1 MPTEYCIKC
10 TLPRSYCVCLAAP
23 TQQLRPD
30 FSILFHPRELQRRNS
45 TGRLLKMCC
54 NIQSQSWHRLKNE
67 SLALHYTDYCLLYP
81 TEQPDEQ
88 TVHVQTINTQT
99 KPTQFLLLDATW
111 QESRK
116 MLNQS
121 KWLNALP
128 KYAIT
133 QAPSHYQLRRNQTEQ
148 GMFI

>member
-1 MPTEYCIKC
+1 
-10 TLPRSYCVCLAAP
+10 
-23 TQQLRPD
+23 
-30 FSILFHPRELQRRNS
+30 
-45 TGRLLKMCC
+45 MCC

-81 TEQPDEQ
+81 TEQPDKQ

-148 GMFI
+148 GLSTIETMAQCLFEQKQSQQGQELLDFFNTFQQAYLSARQAGLLS